1 MQRDHAGKVRPWFG
15 NSTRWYIV
23 SLDTVADIANLVFLE
38 SDWTK
43 SEGLVIRDGRNY
55 RLLGR
60 VAENAIAGVYLART
74 SACKCKAYYDR
85 LANGSLR
92 IEGEN
97 RIAICSAEE
106 SEIRS
111 NPAAR
116 YYLLDG
122 VGRCLPYMV
131 LLEQQTREFGPI
143 EAFCA
148 ER

>member
-1 MQRDHAGKVRPWFG
+1 MRDWF
-15 NSTRWYIV
+15 SDTTRWYVV
-23 SLDTVADIANLVFLE
+23 SLDSVSDLGNLVFLE
-38 SDWTK
+38 CDYTK
-43 SEGLVIRDGRNY
+43 SEGLVVRDGKNY

-60 VAENAIAGVYLART
+60 IAENAIAGNYLARP
-74 SACKCKAYYDR
+74 SAARHKDYYDK

-92 IEGEN
+92 LEGED
-97 RIAICSAEE
+97 RVAICSAEE

-111 NPAAR
+111 NPSAQ

-131 LLEQQTREFGPI
+131 LVAEHKQEFAPL

-148 ER
+148 GR